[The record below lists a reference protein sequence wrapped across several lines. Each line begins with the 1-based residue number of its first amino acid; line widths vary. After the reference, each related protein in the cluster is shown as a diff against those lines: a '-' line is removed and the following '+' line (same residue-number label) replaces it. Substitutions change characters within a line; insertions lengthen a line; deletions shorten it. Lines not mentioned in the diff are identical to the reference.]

1 MDTGSLLLISL
12 QICTYTFLWFSL
24 FLLTSRL
31 PRYITN
37 NRKNEVEMRIELIS
51 LIHGLVTFLYACH
64 FVSKHGF
71 ILRNTPDCYA
81 LQIICL
87 SLGYFFH
94 SLALLVWLNLLT
106 VNIFSHHVIC
116 IVIFLFYI
124 FDGNDSLA
132 AGMVGLFV
140 GQASNSPMH
149 VRGLFRK
156 SGNKHAVLCL
166 VAEIAYIFT
175 YIVFRTIISFGVFVN
190 SILDSQTPKFV
201 SVSIFMVVFQSVFYF
216 PKMTGILRTRW

>member
-1 MDTGSLLLISL
+1 
-12 QICTYTFLWFSL
+12 
-24 FLLTSRL
+24 
-31 PRYITN
+31 
-37 NRKNEVEMRIELIS
+37 MRIELIS
-51 LIHGLVTFLYACH
+51 LIHGLVTFLYAFH
-64 FVSKHGF
+64 FVCEHGF
-71 ILRNTPDCYA
+71 ILTNTPDSYA

-124 FDGNDSLA
+124 FDGSDSLA

-156 SGNKHAVLCL
+156 SGNKHARLCL
-166 VAEIAYIFT
+166 LSEMAYIFT
-175 YIVFRTIISFGVFVN
+175 YIVFRTIISFGVFVK
-190 SILDSQTPKFV
+190 SILDSETPKFV
-201 SVSIFMVVFQSVFYF
+201 SVSILMVVFQSVFYF
-216 PKMTGILRTRW
+216 PKMTGILRTRWREFQMRREKQLSLYWFVNNPVVQDLMTENKK